1 MKRKYTVNQA
11 CRISGRGWTQRGVEL
26 ELTPSQARYP
36 ELRGWIAEPK
46 AEPEPKPKA
55 RAKPKARSGS

>member
-11 CRISGRGWTQRGVEL
+11 CRIPGRGWTQQGVEL

-36 ELRGWIAEPK
+36 ELRGWIAE
-46 AEPEPKPKA
+46 AGA
-55 RAKPKARSGS
+55 AGAKPKARKGRGRPGS